1 VETLLF
7 LDHLLMKA
15 QWVRL
20 SNMSQPRLQRN

>member
-15 QWVRL
+15 QSVRL
-20 SNMSQPRLQRN
+20 SNMSQHRLQRN